1 MSYRFEIAAGAS
13 KKLLVGGKYCEEDI
27 IVTALGGSD
36 APDIPD
42 APVTPEYS
50 EGLLIEWTDWRGGYE
65 VNGRGDC
72 TDSIVVIPDSF
83 DDGVHGES
91 PVIGLGYTEN
101 DKFVYVFYEDDTLV
115 EIYLPYGMA
124 LDNSTSLT
132 YCPNLKKVYGVGSV
146 SSSFELVNLP
156 SLEYVEF
163 TPSTEWISG
172 GIGSGSGNGAVYDF
186 SKCTSIPSFGSYG
199 FGEEFGTDPVIV
211 VPENLL
217 EEWKQATNWTL
228 YADYIVAE
236 GQENAQEKT
245 IEITENGS
253 YEVIPDEGKLLRKV
267 TVNVDTPDKKPEQ
280 EKTLNVTKDGTYT
293 VTPDS
298 GYVLKKVSVLV
309 DTPDQKPEQNKSIN
323 VTENGSYSLTPDT
336 GFVLNG
342 ATVNVA
348 IPLKA
353 EQEKTV
359 DITNS
364 GSFEILPDEG
374 KLLSKVTVNA
384 SSGEDNIYSEG
395 LEMEWDMAGYYIVNG
410 RGDCTDKVIR
420 IPDAYSDGT
429 HGRARV
435 AIFKNSALNSDE
447 LLTAVHIPTTMNTV
461 SNGVLYGCPNLKKI
475 YMPSIKMLEN
485 YSFRGSSSLEYVEFG
500 WEIGSLGQNVFANCK
515 SGAVFDFSKCYAVPT
530 LDLGG
535 WGYEFG
541 SNPVI
546 KVPNH
551 LLSRWKIATNWT
563 QYASYIVAAE

>member
-1 MSYRFEIAAGAS
+1 MAKAYISGVGAVELQEKVVDVTENGTVEIIPDDG
-13 KKLLVGGKYCEEDI
+13 KLLRN
-27 IVTALGGSD
+27 VTVNVD
-36 APDIPD
+36 TPIPK
-42 APVTPEYS
+42 AEQ
-50 EGLLIEWTDWRGGYE
+50 E
-65 VNGRGDC
+65 
-72 TDSIVVIPDSF
+72 
-83 DDGVHGES
+83 
-91 PVIGLGYTEN
+91 
-101 DKFVYVFYEDDTLV
+101 K
-115 EIYLPYGMA
+115 
-124 LDNSTSLT
+124 SLT
-132 YCPNLKKVYGVGSV
+132 VTKDGTYRVLPDEGMVLSAVEVEVDTPNQK
-146 SSSFELVNLP
+146 
-156 SLEYVEF
+156 
-163 TPSTEWISG
+163 
-172 GIGSGSGNGAVYDF
+172 
-186 SKCTSIPSFGSYG
+186 
-199 FGEEFGTDPVIV
+199 
-211 VPENLL
+211 PE
-217 EEWKQATNWTL
+217 
-228 YADYIVAE
+228 
-236 GQENAQEKT
+236 QEKT
-245 IEITENGS
+245 VDITADGT
-253 YEVIPDEGKLLRKV
+253 YEVTPDTGLVLRKV

-323 VTENGSYSLTPDT
+323 VTENGIYSLTPDT

-435 AIFKNSALNSDE
+435 AMFKNSALSSDE

-461 SNGVLYGCPNLKKI
+461 SNGALYGCPNLKKI

-485 YSFRGSSSLEYVEFG
+485 YRFRGSSSLEYVEFG
-500 WEIGSLGQNVFANCK
+500 WDIGSLGQNVFENCK